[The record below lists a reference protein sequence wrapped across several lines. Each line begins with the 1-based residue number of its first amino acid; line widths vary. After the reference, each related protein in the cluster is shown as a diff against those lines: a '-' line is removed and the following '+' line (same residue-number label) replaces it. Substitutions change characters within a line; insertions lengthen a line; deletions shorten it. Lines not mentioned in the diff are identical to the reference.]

1 MYITNENEQCV
12 YGPCGFRSTRPLGIG
27 GTMIKSLYAI
37 TTAVLLL
44 LLPVVS
50 AAELSNDELL
60 AIGKFLVMD
69 YKTAKDAAMKRPVS
83 DAFFVKEQPD
93 SVVIT
98 NDLIRS
104 IPSLSKRIRDKLLPG
119 RYKGIIIIN
128 EIRDIGCV
136 VRNASIGEQKQ
147 IYWSDELQSLHK
159 LAKRPELGNS
169 GVMVLMDYTNT
180 EALEDL
186 FKNVKRGSLPTTWR
200 PKTEEIHWYL
210 LTLDLFYTILI
221 NRP

>member
-1 MYITNENEQCV
+1 MKTIY
-12 YGPCGFRSTRPLGIG
+12 
-27 GTMIKSLYAI
+27 SLVAM
-37 TTAVLLL
+37 VLLL
-44 LLPVVS
+44 PITALAQIS
-50 AAELSNDELL
+50 DDELL
-60 AIGKFLVMD
+60 SIGKFLVMD
-69 YKTAKDAAMKRPVS
+69 YQTAKKVAMKTPIS
-83 DAFFVKEQPD
+83 DGFFVKEVGD
-93 SVVIT
+93 SVLIT
-98 NDLIRS
+98 NDVIQS
-104 IPSLSKRIRDKLLPG
+104 IPSLSKRMRDQFLPG
-119 RYKGIIIIN
+119 RYKGIVIIN
-128 EIRDIGCV
+128 EIRSIGCV
-136 VRNASIGEQKQ
+136 VRYASIGEQKQ